1 MSFYYSIEK
10 AAYYFITPTGM
21 SAEFSGIGLFAGK
34 ILSWAPLLS
43 FFLFYESTGSM
54 QYGLGF
60 MAVFLLI
67 GAFIILSIDITKARE
82 QALTVHA
89 ETGMHKTK
97 TIPTSAVVVGGG
109 GGVEMVTITETG
121 K

>member
-1 MSFYYSIEK
+1 MAFYYSIEK
-10 AAYYFITPTGM
+10 AAYYFITPTGQ

-34 ILSWAPLLS
+34 ILSWCPLLS

-67 GAFIILSIDITKARE
+67 GACIILSIDITKARE

-89 ETGMHKTK
+89 ETGRQSTAG
-97 TIPTSAVVVGGG
+97 IAAVVAGA
-109 GGVEMVTITETG
+109 GVQMVKTET
-121 K
+121 